1 MQLAIAVHLK
11 CRGRGLPP
19 TKLKKIKLALIEGRG
34 SVSVSAE
41 SSMAAADGPS
51 DGQVTRIGLG
61 GLSGVGKSLLLSRI
75 DGEDSCAS
83 RHANIKKCTLVTRDN
98 ITVKLLVCDLSGAS
112 QHVLAGARLYSYCS
126 GLLMVFDLTD
136 EGSFT
141 SVINRIVQQR
151 VANIPIVMVGNKCD
165 QGQIR
170 QISRDRIQIVCDEME
185 IEYIEVSAK
194 ERINVELAFERIL
207 ELAVSIGQV

>member
-1 MQLAIAVHLK
+1 M
-11 CRGRGLPP
+11 
-19 TKLKKIKLALIEGRG
+19 
-34 SVSVSAE
+34 SVSGLSAE
-41 SSMAAADGPS
+41 SSMAAADVPS

-75 DGEDSCAS
+75 DGEDRCAS
-83 RHANIKKCTLVTRDN
+83 RHANIKNCTLVTRDN
-98 ITVKLLVCDLSGAS
+98 ITVKLLVSDLSGAS

-136 EGSFT
+136 DGSFT